1 MTGLNKIK
9 LFRKTF
15 RGRQDVVPDHWISL
29 KTGKTGYT
37 PLCRN
42 EWQRPTCLKGNIISA
57 CKTCKSAEYIP
68 VSDSLIREHF
78 RGKRILGTYPMLADN
93 TCNFIGA
100 DFDNHEN
107 NKTPLDDVA
116 AYYEICSVQEIPCY
130 VVRSKSGKG
139 YHAFIFFREPVPAWK
154 ARLVSFALLQEA
166 EIVNDDTELSSFDRL
181 FPNQDRL
188 SGKNFGN
195 LIALP
200 FQGKAAKHRH
210 TLLLDPDSGFAK
222 PYADQW
228 KALAE
233 IKKIS
238 ECFLDDLIT
247 DWNLKQTST
256 GILQACETRLSWGV
270 NASQILKKSDTGYPV
285 SDFARI
291 AEKCHFIAHCRDD
304 AKILS
309 EPDWYILL
317 TISARCRDGERL
329 SHKLSEPYPDY
340 TPLETE
346 AKINHALK
354 DTGPYRCQTIKRING
369 KYCRA
374 CRHFGKVRSP
384 IVLGTYT
391 QLV

>member
-1 MTGLNKIK
+1 MQIIRFNKIK

-15 RGRQDVVPDHWISL
+15 RGQQDIVPEHWISM
-29 KTGKTGYT
+29 KTGKTGYA

-42 EWQRPTCLKGNIISA
+42 EWQRPICRKGNSISA
-57 CKTCKSAEYIP
+57 CKTCKSADYIP
-68 VSDSLIREHF
+68 LSDSLIHDHF
-78 RGKRILGTYPMLADN
+78 MGKRILGTYPLLADN
-93 TCNFIGA
+93 TCNFIVA
-100 DFDNHEN
+100 DFDNHKD
-107 NKTPLDDVA
+107 NKTPLEDVA
-116 AYYEICSVQEIPCY
+116 AYYEICNVQEIPCY
-130 VVRSKSGKG
+130 ITRSKSGKG
-139 YHAFIFFREPVPAWK
+139 YHAFIFFQEPVQAWK
-154 ARLVSFALLQEA
+154 ARLVNFALLQEA
-166 EIVNDDTELSSFDRL
+166 EIVTDDTELSSFDRL

-200 FQGKAAKHRH
+200 FQGKAANHGH

-222 PYADQW
+222 PYAGQW

-238 ECFLDDLIT
+238 ESFLDNLMT
-247 DWNLKQTST
+247 DWNLGQTST
-256 GILQACETRLSWGV
+256 GIFQAQS
-270 NASQILKKSDTGYPV
+270 SQILKRSGCSVADYPI

-304 AKILS
+304 AKTLP

-340 TPLETE
+340 TPLETD
-346 AKINHALK
+346 AKIDHALK
-354 DTGPYRCQTIKRING
+354 NTGPYRCQTIKRING

-374 CRHFGKVRSP
+374 CRHFGKVKSP
-384 IVLGTYT
+384 IVLGRADRIMNFF
-391 QLV
+391 